1 VSSTAGYTGHL
12 GPARASVV
20 VAGETDRRNGD
31 PNLERTRRP
40 SSVWS
45 DDGDAEWNI
54 GLRKGVGLG
63 MAGSTMQAV
72 RFDRYGEV
80 DVLNVV
86 EVPRPHPGPGRVVVD
101 VIAAAINP
109 GEASIRRGLLHD
121 RWPTTFPSGEGSD
134 LAGVIAEIGEGVDG
148 VAVGDEVIGW
158 SDERSSHAEV
168 VSLPGDQVVPKPPTV
183 PWEAAG
189 SLYVAGATAWA
200 TVKSVGLKPGE
211 VVAISGAAGGVGS
224 IAIQLARRLGATV
237 LGIAGAGNSD
247 WLKSMDT
254 IPAVYGEGLGERL
267 RAAAGG
273 RIDAF
278 IDCFGGGYVDLA
290 VDELGVRPDRVDTI
304 IDQEAGARLGT
315 HVDGMSTVDDVGRV
329 ISELASLIEQGEL
342 SVPIAATFALQD
354 VRQAYE
360 LLEQRHTRGKIVL
373 AIGNASRART

>member
-1 VSSTAGYTGHL
+1 M
-12 GPARASVV
+12 P
-20 VAGETDRRNGD
+20 
-31 PNLERTRRP
+31 
-40 SSVWS
+40 
-45 DDGDAEWNI
+45 
-54 GLRKGVGLG
+54 VGLG
-63 MAGSTMQAV
+63 MSGSTVQAV
-72 RFDRYGEV
+72 RFERYGEV
-80 DVLNVV
+80 DVLDVV

-121 RWPTTFPSGEGSD
+121 LWPSTFPSGEGSD
-134 LAGVIAEIGEGVDG
+134 LAGAIAEIGAGVDG

-158 SDERSSHAEV
+158 SDERSSHAEA
-168 VSLPGDQVVPKPPTV
+168 VSLPANHVVPKPSAV

-189 SLYVAGATAWA
+189 SLYVAGTTAWA

-211 VVAISGAAGGVGS
+211 VIAISGAAGGVGS

-247 WLKSMDT
+247 WLDSMGT
-254 IPAVYGEGLGERL
+254 RAVVYGEGLGDRL

-304 IDQEAGARLGT
+304 IDREAGARQGT
-315 HVDGMSTVDDVGRV
+315 HVDGMSTVDDVGGV

-342 SVPIAATFALQD
+342 AVPIAATFALQD

-360 LLEQRHTRGKIVL
+360 LLERRHTRGKIVL
-373 AIGNASRART
+373 AIGDASRASA